1 MANVI
6 NASPKKSGT
15 NRLGDLSIDDI
26 LGARTNVTVRQDR
39 FVSREFGEGEMDG
52 PGLEIY

>member
-6 NASPKKSGT
+6 NASSKKSGT
-15 NRLGDLSIDDI
+15 NRFRNLSSIDDI
-26 LGARTNVTVRQDR
+26 LGAHTRPQRDR
-39 FVSREFGEGEMDG
+39 FVSRGFRESEMDG